1 MNRFLLDGYELD
13 SNADENQDLLGKA
26 HAGKTRLLCMCTRP
40 PQEMYVARVGKR
52 YYVKRMPNT
61 GSRHAPVCDSY
72 EPPAELS
79 GLGDLIGG
87 AITED
92 VSDGST
98 TLRLGFSLSKAG
110 GRAAPVSSGAESD
123 TVKTDGKKLTLRAT
137 LHYLWDQAGFNR
149 WSPAMTNKRS
159 WGVVHRH
166 LVLAAEGKTAKGDAL
181 ADALFVP
188 EPFYIK
194 DKEGIER
201 RRLAKI
207 APLRVQAKGA
217 KRLMIVVGEVKAIEP
232 SRYGHKIVVKHLG
245 DMPFMINED
254 LHKRMTKRFADELEL
269 WNSIESAHL
278 VIVGTFGLG
287 PTGVASLEELALMV
301 VTQEWLPIE
310 SVFELDLLTALVTQ
324 QRHFIKGMRYNL
336 ASTRP
341 LASAVLQDTKP
352 VSAALY
358 IIPPTAEADYGSAL
372 NDLVEGS
379 ELASWFW
386 RAGEEP
392 SPPLPERDGFQ
403 PMSVPEFG
411 EAADEV
417 EDLEENRATA
427 E

>member
-1 MNRFLLDGYELD
+1 MSTFLLDGYELD
-13 SNADENQDLLGKA
+13 STADESQDLLGKA
-26 HAGKTRLLCMCTRP
+26 HASRTRLLCMCTRP
-40 PQEMYVARVGKR
+40 PQEMYVAKVGQR

-61 GSRHAPVCDSY
+61 GSRHAPGCDSY

-149 WSPAMTNKRS
+149 WSPAMTGKRS
-159 WGVVHRH
+159 WGVVHRYLIH
-166 LVLAAEGKTAKGDAL
+166 AAEGKTAKGDAL
-181 ADALFVP
+181 AEALFVA
-188 EPFYIK
+188 EPFHLQDK
-194 DKEGIER
+194 DGIER

-207 APLRVQAKGA
+207 APLRVQAKGT
-217 KRLMIVVGEVKAIEP
+217 KRLMIVVGEIKAIEP
-232 SRYGHKIVVKHLG
+232 SRYGHKIVVKHLA
-245 DMPFMINED
+245 DMPFMVNDD

-269 WNSIESAHL
+269 WNSIESTHL
-278 VIVGTFGLG
+278 VMVGTFGLG

-301 VTQEWLPIE
+301 ATQEWLPIE
-310 SVFELDLLTALVTQ
+310 NVFEMDLLGALVAQ

-336 ASTRP
+336 AGARP
-341 LASAVLQDTKP
+341 LATAVLQDTSPK
-352 VSAALY
+352 SAALY
-358 IIPPTAEADYGSAL
+358 IIPPAAEADYGAAL
-372 NDLVEGS
+372 HDLVAGS

-392 SPPLPERDGFQ
+392 CPQLPAIEGFTAMPVPLI
-403 PMSVPEFG
+403 G
-411 EAADEV
+411 E
-417 EDLEENRATA
+417 TA
-427 E
+427 EDTEPAEEA